1 MATRSSPFRPGSRAV
16 REHDR
21 HLRHRER
28 LRDAGPCAVRQVD
41 QHALGVACGHE
52 RAAEIAQAAV
62 RGRLGLEV
70 ADEAIKVVSKTS
82 VEGYAGFQRL
92 GSAIS
97 CRSPFA
103 ATGGFR
109 LTAAGRPPPSNVS
122 CCPELPLAAS
132 VNRSRLHFG
141 SRRSIECPLAR
152 AANWRS
158 RPNGPR
164 RDYFGR
170 MPAPLAS
177 CRSLSSS
184 QNRCSATVVIRKS
197 LRQPGRRTA
206 AFKAR
211 DLALTTR
218 SGHPTADIH
227 VRRAVIAWCG
237 RCRSLRTTAANCC
250 IDSSGPVTWCSRPTV
265 ASSMPAAAAEARRT
279 T

>member
-211 DLALTTR
+211 DLAHDPKR
-218 SGHPTADIH
+218 ASD
-227 VRRAVIAWCG
+227 RRYSCPQSSHCLVW
-237 RCRSLRTTAANCC
+237 SLPQPSHHRRQLLHRLQRARDLVQQANGSKLNAG
-250 IDSSGPVTWCSRPTV
+250 SSG
-265 ASSMPAAAAEARRT
+265 
-279 T
+279 